1 MKLEVWH
8 YWLFSLDHLLTIFCK
23 YITIPVY
30 QFISFHFSSLYE
42 EITSMC
48 MYLWLSILIT
58 SSVKAETLITLMQ
71 SGKELLSPFNTNALW
86 MAFTAD
92 LQNAELKHVRTADT
106 VLIEKRSNLYRV
118 TYVAAESLSNC
129 LHAGLFIV
137 LKSEPIVLVSDPYL
151 G

>member
-1 MKLEVWH
+1 
-8 YWLFSLDHLLTIFCK
+8 
-23 YITIPVY
+23 
-30 QFISFHFSSLYE
+30 
-42 EITSMC
+42 

-118 TYVAAESLSNC
+118 TYVTAESLSNC